1 MKSPLRILHLEDDPI
16 DAGLV
21 LSALEAGGIKCSITC
36 VQNRRDFVAA
46 LKRGDID
53 LILLDIFL
61 PAFDGMSAARLV
73 RMRWPAI
80 PLIIVSGTLG
90 EELAID
96 SLNSGATDYVLK
108 ERLSRLV
115 PAVRRAMLEVEA
127 LEERWQVE
135 RQLTEARKMD
145 VVGRLAT
152 GVAHDFNNLLSV
164 IIGYCDLIK
173 SDLPSES
180 RLQKYS
186 EEIQHA
192 SLRAAGL
199 TRQLLVFSR
208 KQTVRPVVLDI
219 NEAVKNLDKML
230 HRLIDKNIEM
240 TILTEK
246 ETGRVKA
253 DIGYIEQLLI
263 NLVLNARDA
272 MPNGG
277 KLIIASKNVM
287 LDKSNAL
294 TQPQA
299 IPGDYVMLSVSD
311 SGTGMTEEVKARL
324 FEAFFTTKP
333 VGKGTG
339 LGLATCRTIVEQSGG
354 HLDLDSEIGKGTVFK
369 VYFPRVEEPL
379 EFDEPWTRSRTSLR
393 RTGNGFA
400 LADDRSMA
408 TESARRV
415 LVVEDEIN
423 IREVTTEMLIRSGY
437 LVDTAADGAAGWN
450 ALRNK
455 QYDLVITDNFMP
467 NLTGMEMVKNLRA
480 ARMTVPVIMA
490 TGLLPSEEFAQQ
502 DWAKTIT
509 TLPKPFTISKLLST
523 VTRVMADAKNSPPEN
538 GENQPS

>member
-21 LSALEAGGIKCSITC
+21 LSAFEAGGIKCSITC

-46 LKRGDID
+46 LKSGEID
-53 LILLDIFL
+53 LILLDITL

-73 RMRWPAI
+73 RMGWPAI
-80 PLIIVSGTLG
+80 PVIIVSGTLG

-96 SLNSGATDYVLK
+96 SLKNGATDYVLK

-145 VVGRLAT
+145 VVGKLAT

-173 SDLPSES
+173 SDLPPES
-180 RLQKYS
+180 PLQKYS

-208 KQTVRPVVLDI
+208 KQTVHAVVLDI
-219 NEAVKNLDKML
+219 NETVKNLDKML

-277 KLIIASKNVM
+277 KLIITSKNVT
-287 LDKSNAL
+287 LDKNSAL
-294 TQPQA
+294 PHPQA

-311 SGTGMTEEVKARL
+311 SGTGMTEEVKAQL

-333 VGKGTG
+333 VGEGTG

-354 HLDLDSEIGKGTVFK
+354 HLDFDSKIGTGTVFK
-369 VYFPRVEEPL
+369 TYFPRVEEPL
-379 EFDEPWTRSRTSLR
+379 EFDEPRIPPATSLR
-393 RTGNGFA
+393 RTRHGFA
-400 LADDRSMA
+400 LAD
-408 TESARRV
+408 ESCTASKTARRV
-415 LVVEDEIN
+415 LVVEDDIN

-437 LVDTAADGAAGWN
+437 MVDTAADGAAGWT
-450 ALRNK
+450 ALRK
-455 QYDLVITDNFMP
+455 RQYDLVITDNFMP
-467 NLTGMEMVKNLRA
+467 NLTGMEMVRNLRA
-480 ARMTVPVIMA
+480 ARMTIPVIMA
-490 TGLLPSEEFAQQ
+490 TGLLPSEEFDQH

-523 VTRVMADAKNSPPEN
+523 VTRVMAAAQNSPPESEQN
-538 GENQPS
+538 HPT